1 MISLNILRATEKT
14 STGRI
19 QMKEDDKTIL
29 YINQFLVLKLSQCW
43 SSVSIL
49 KIQMDYIK
57 LNETIFTITLGLCI

>member
-29 YINQFLVLKLSQCW
+29 YNKPIFSFKTVPVLEFGL
-43 SSVSIL
+43 
-49 KIQMDYIK
+49 YIK
-57 LNETIFTITLGLCI
+57 NTNGLY